1 MVGVMVAFYHA
12 FKEEWRAE
20 AEDMKLLRNSQFI
33 EEDEAAVEKY
43 MKMFEE
49 NIEQVWKK
57 NNVG

>member
-1 MVGVMVAFYHA
+1 MVAFYHA